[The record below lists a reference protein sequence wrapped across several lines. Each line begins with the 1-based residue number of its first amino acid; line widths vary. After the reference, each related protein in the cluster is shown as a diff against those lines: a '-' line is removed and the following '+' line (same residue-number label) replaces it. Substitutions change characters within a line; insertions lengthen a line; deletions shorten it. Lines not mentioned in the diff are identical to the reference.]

1 MEIRPYSHYEEFEI
15 LPLYKAVGWR
25 NYYEHPE
32 MLRRAYENSLCVLGA
47 YEEETLVG
55 ILRAVGDGASIL
67 FVQDIIVHPLHQRNG
82 IGTKLMQAM
91 LERYAHVYQI
101 QLMTDDTEKTKAFYR
116 SVGFCTM
123 QEIGCAGFVKFGTPL

>member
-1 MEIRPYSHYEEFEI
+1 MEIKPYTHYIESEV
-15 LPLYKAVGWR
+15 LPLYEAVGWR
-25 NYYEHPE
+25 NYCVRPE

-55 ILRAVGDGASIL
+55 VIRTVGDGASIL
-67 FVQDIIVHPLHQRNG
+67 FVQDIIVHPLHQRMG

-101 QLMTDDTEKTKAFYR
+101 QLMTDDTERTNVFYR
-116 SVGFCTM
+116 SLGFRPM
-123 QEIGCAGFVKFGTPL
+123 EAFGCCGFVKFQ